1 MTIKVGIN
9 GFGRIG
15 RNFFR
20 AALAQNSSF
29 EIVGVNDLTDKKTLA
44 HLLKYDS
51 ILGRLDRDVTFTDE
65 SIVVGGKAF
74 KVTAERDPAN
84 LPWGELGADIVI
96 ESTGI
101 FTKAAD
107 ASKHISAGAKKVII
121 SAPATDEDVTIV
133 MGVNHETYDP
143 GKHHIISN
151 ASCTTNCLA
160 PMAKVLVE
168 EFGIVKGMMTTI
180 HAYTNDQVILDFP
193 HKDLRR
199 ARSAA
204 TNMIPTTTGAAK
216 AISLAIPSLK
226 GKDRKS
232 TRLNSSH

>member
-74 KVTAERDPAN
+74 KVKI
-84 LPWGELGADIVI
+84 G
-96 ESTGI
+96 
-101 FTKAAD
+101 
-107 ASKHISAGAKKVII
+107 
-121 SAPATDEDVTIV
+121 
-133 MGVNHETYDP
+133 
-143 GKHHIISN
+143 
-151 ASCTTNCLA
+151 
-160 PMAKVLVE
+160 
-168 EFGIVKGMMTTI
+168 
-180 HAYTNDQVILDFP
+180 
-193 HKDLRR
+193 R
-199 ARSAA
+199 A
-204 TNMIPTTTGAAK
+204 
-216 AISLAIPSLK
+216 
-226 GKDRKS
+226 
-232 TRLNSSH
+232 HV